1 MAELLDVANA
11 FSMPLKVAWVV
22 WLAWGIGQVYWYRFE
37 RARAAAPTV
46 PSGARVARRTAPP
59 RPARPVVTP
68 SAAPA
73 TGRMITPHEITAQPK
88 PAVPVPPAAP
98 VFDPSKAIVET
109 FDPRDTSLDA
119 IVAEMERHMPRS
131 AGEVS
136 RVH

>member
-11 FSMPLKVAWVV
+11 FTTPLKMAWVV
-22 WLAWGIGQVYWYRFE
+22 WLAWGIGQMYWYRFE

-46 PSGARVARRTAPP
+46 RSGARVPGRTVPP
-59 RPARPVVTP
+59 RAARPLATP
-68 SAAPA
+68 AAAPRV
-73 TGRMITPHEITAQPK
+73 GRLITPHEVTAAPK
-88 PAVPVPPAAP
+88 APLAPPAEP

-119 IVAEMERHMPRS
+119 IVADMERHIPRVS
-131 AGEVS
+131 GEAS